1 MSITHY
7 DIIIIGSGIAGLYS
21 AYNIKKKSPNTSY
34 LILEKN
40 NKQSIGGRIN
50 STSFYG
56 TSVLS
61 GAGIGRNDTNP
72 LLKKLM
78 KELNISFQKST
89 SIIDYSNLLQ
99 ESDKYDVVK
108 IIEILK
114 KEYNKNTKKYEKM
127 TFKEFGISVLGEA
140 NYKMFTLYCG
150 YTDYENADVYETLY
164 NYGMDDTK
172 GGWGILYIP
181 WKQLIDKLCQYIGH
195 ENIKTSN
202 EVSEIITREHDDIKR
217 HDAKSDDVKR
227 HDVKNMFEIKTN
239 NGEHTYYCNKVI
251 VATTITSIMKLIDG
265 ASNKDSP
272 YKQIHGQQFLR
283 LYAKFD
289 KQSNELLKNT
299 VKHYTIVP
307 GPLQKIIP
315 MDTEKGVYM
324 IAYSDNKSA
333 SILKNKLENNANK
346 KAYFETLVEK
356 SLGLPNDSMKIVAIK
371 YFYFVDGTHYFEP
384 LHGFNTRK
392 EFLHEV
398 QHPSPG
404 ILVVGEAVS
413 TYQGWVEGALE
424 SVESVVNKKWIL

>member
-1 MSITHY
+1 MSNKHY
-7 DIIIIGSGIAGLYS
+7 DIIIIGSGIAGLHS

-50 STSFYG
+50 SASFYG

-172 GGWGILYIP
+172 GGWGVLYIP

-202 EVSEIITREHDDIKR
+202 EVSKIIRRESD
-217 HDAKSDDVKR
+217 DAKKL
-227 HDVKNMFEIKTN
+227 FEIKTN
-239 NGEHTYYCNKVI
+239 NGQHTYYCNKVI

-265 ASNKDSP
+265 SSNKNSP

-315 MDTEKGVYM
+315 MDTEKGIYM

-333 SILKNKLENNANK
+333 SILKNKVENNPKN

-356 SLGLPNDSMKIVAIK
+356 SLGLQNDSLKIVAIK
-371 YFYFVDGTHYFEP
+371 DFYFVDGTHYFDP

-392 EFLHEV
+392 EFLNAA
-398 QHPSPG
+398 QNPSPG
-404 ILVVGEAVS
+404 ILVVGEVVS

-424 SVESVVNKKWIL
+424 SVEAVVNKKWIL

>member
-1 MSITHY
+1 MSNKHY

-34 LILEKN
+34 LVLEKN

-140 NYKMFTLYCG
+140 NYKMFTIYCG
-150 YTDYENADVYETLY
+150 YTDYENADIYETLY

-172 GGWGILYIP
+172 GGWGVLYIP
-181 WKQLIDKLCQYIGH
+181 WKELIHNLCEYIGN

-202 EVSEIITREHDDIKR
+202 EVSEIITRE
-217 HDAKSDDVKR
+217 SVGS
-227 HDVKNMFEIKTN
+227 KNMFEIKTN

-251 VATTITSIMKLIDG
+251 VATTITSIMKLIDS

-283 LYAKFD
+283 IYAKLD
-289 KQSNELLKNT
+289 KQSNELLKNY

-315 MDTEKGVYM
+315 MDTEKGIYM

-333 SILKNKLENNANK
+333 SILKNKLENNPKNK
-346 KAYFETLVEK
+346 KYFETLVEK
-356 SLGLPNDSMKIVAIK
+356 SLGLPKDSMKIVAIK
-371 YFYFVDGTHYFEP
+371 VFYFVDGTHYFEP

-424 SVESVVNKKWIL
+424 SVESVLDKKWML

>member
-1 MSITHY
+1 MSNKHY

-50 STSFYG
+50 SASFYG
-56 TSVLS
+56 TTVLS

-78 KELNISFQKST
+78 KELNVSFQKST

-114 KEYNKNTKKYEKM
+114 KEYNKNTSKYEKM
-127 TFKEFGISVLGEA
+127 TFKEFGISVLGET

-181 WKQLIDKLCQYIGH
+181 WKQLIDNICAYIGH

-202 EVSEIITREHDDIKR
+202 EVSEIIQLE
-217 HDAKSDDVKR
+217 SDGTK
-227 HDVKNMFEIKTN
+227 KMFEIKTN
-239 NGEHTYYCNKVI
+239 NGQHIYHCNKVI

-265 ASNKDSP
+265 ASNKNSP

-315 MDTEKGVYM
+315 MDTEKGIYM

-333 SILKNKLENNANK
+333 SILKNKVENNPKN

-356 SLGLPNDSMKIVAIK
+356 SLGLPNDSLKIVAIK
-371 YFYFVDGTHYFEP
+371 DFYFVDGTHYFDP

-392 EFLHEV
+392 DFLHSA
-398 QHPSPG
+398 QNPSPG
-404 ILVVGEAVS
+404 ILVVGEVVS

-424 SVESVVNKKWIL
+424 SVEAVVNKKWIL

>member
-1 MSITHY
+1 MSNKHY

-21 AYNIKKKSPNTSY
+21 AYNIKKKSPNTSC

-50 STSFYG
+50 SESFYG
-56 TSVLS
+56 TTVLS

-78 KELNISFQKST
+78 KELNISFQKSK

-114 KEYNKNTKKYEKM
+114 KEYNKNTSKYEKM
-127 TFKEFGISVLGEA
+127 TFKEFGISVLGET

-172 GGWGILYIP
+172 GGWGVLYIP
-181 WKQLIDKLCQYIGH
+181 WKQLIDNICDYIGH

-202 EVSEIITREHDDIKR
+202 EVSEIIRLE
-217 HDAKSDDVKR
+217 SDGTK
-227 HDVKNMFEIKTN
+227 KLFEIKTN
-239 NGEHTYYCNKVI
+239 NGQHTYYCNKVI

-265 ASNKDSP
+265 SSNKNSP

-315 MDTEKGVYM
+315 MDTEKGIYM

-333 SILKNKLENNANK
+333 SILKNKVENNPKN

-356 SLGLPNDSMKIVAIK
+356 SLGLQNDSLKIVAIK
-371 YFYFVDGTHYFEP
+371 DFYFVDGTHYFDP

-392 EFLHEV
+392 EFLNAA
-398 QHPSPG
+398 QNPSPG
-404 ILVVGEAVS
+404 ILVVGEVVS

-424 SVESVVNKKWIL
+424 SVEAVVNKKWIL